1 MNELDVEVLVVGGG
15 PVGLCA
21 AIELARHG
29 ISVLL
34 VERRTG
40 TSIFPKARL
49 ITTRTM
55 ELLRGWGIQDEV
67 ERAGMPREEYL
78 AVGVGSSLT
87 AGDFVRSAAEL
98 DRDAPQSP
106 TYTFLCAQ
114 DRLEVILRR
123 LAESRPEADVW
134 FGATMTGMRATAGGV
149 TATVNRADG
158 ETLVRCRYLVAAD
171 GSRSGVREDLGIA
184 TEGPPPLGH
193 MISIMFEA
201 DLGFLPPD
209 RRAALSFLR
218 DPPCAVE
225 AVDHER
231 RWMIQTGYEP
241 ELGGSP
247 ADFTEEAC
255 LEAVRAA
262 VGVPGLPVTI
272 LGVMPWLQQAMVA
285 AAFRAGP
292 VFLAGDAAH
301 VATPQGGFG
310 MNCGIQ
316 DAHNLAWKL
325 AAVLRGTAGEQ
336 LLDTYAA
343 ERRPIAA
350 RTVDESLNN
359 ALITFDMMEGRLSMR
374 EAIERQAGRRS
385 CEGLVL
391 GFGYDSCAVLPDGTP
406 PPAPADPYRTYVPT
420 ARPGHRAPHVWLHGP
435 GGRVSTLDLLGP
447 RFTLLAP
454 AGAGW
459 PGPAGEAA
467 RLTGVSLTAV
477 EISAVEISA
486 VEISAVEISADDP
499 PMPGE
504 SSPHG
509 PGDPLTAVGRCP
521 SGPLVSPTWAKEYGL
536 GPEGAVLI
544 RPDGHVAWRSPD
556 GPASARALTKAI
568 DLVLSRC

>member
-1 MNELDVEVLVVGGG
+1 MNELNAEVLVVGGG

-34 VERRTG
+34 VERHAG
-40 TSIFPKARL
+40 TAIFPKARL

-55 ELLRGWGIQDEV
+55 ELLRAWGLQEEV

-87 AGDFVRSAAEL
+87 APDFVRSAAEL

-106 TYTFLCAQ
+106 TYTFLCSQ

-123 LAESRPEADVW
+123 HAESLPGADIR
-134 FGATMTGMRATAGGV
+134 FGVTMTGLRPGPGGV
-149 TATVNRADG
+149 TAGLRDESG
-158 ETLVRCRYLVAAD
+158 RETSVTCRYAVAAD
-171 GSRSGVREDLGIA
+171 GSRSGVRDALGIA
-184 TEGPPPLGH
+184 VEGPPPLGH

-231 RWMIQTGYEP
+231 RWMVQTGYEP

-247 ADFTEEAC
+247 ADFTEEVC
-255 LEAVRAA
+255 LAAVRAA
-262 VGVPGLPVTI
+262 VGVPDLPVTL
-272 LGVMPWLQQAMVA
+272 LGVMPWLQQAKVA

-325 AAVLRGTAGEQ
+325 AAVLRGAANEA
-336 LLDTYAA
+336 LLDTYEA
-343 ERRPIAA
+343 ERRPVAV

-359 ALITFDMMEGRLSMR
+359 ALITFEMMEGRLSMR

-385 CEGLVL
+385 NEGLVL
-391 GFGYDSCAVLPDGTP
+391 GFAYDSAAVLPDGTA
-406 PPAPADPYRTYVPT
+406 PPAPADPYRTYVPA
-420 ARPGHRAPHVWLHGP
+420 ARPGHRAPHVWLSGP
-435 GGRVSTLDLLGP
+435 GGRLSTLDLLGP
-447 RFTLLAP
+447 RFTLLTP
-454 AGAGW
+454 PGSGW
-459 PGPAGEAA
+459 LAA
-467 RLTGVSLTAV
+467 SAHLTASLSVV
-477 EISAVEISA
+477 EIAP
-486 VEISAVEISADDP
+486 DD
-499 PMPGE
+499 
-504 SSPHG
+504 
-509 PGDPLTAVGRCP
+509 LTAPPAAGGSARAP
-521 SGPLVSPTWAKEYGL
+521 YVSATWAKEYGV
-536 GPEGAVLI
+536 GPEGAVLV
-544 RPDGHVAWRSPD
+544 RPDGHVAWRSTA
-556 GPASARALTKAI
+556 GPASARALAEA
-568 DLVLSRC
+568 LAGVLGHGR